1 MLLIASLSL
10 AIIAGAFLLG
20 YQKGSERRSTL
31 ANEALERLDRRAAV
45 KAQIAKDADVLIN
58 YPAKKARAAEIK
70 TKEVKDKIQNIKEQ
84 IQQHKLKV
92 PEAPPLPDDFKLIG
106 PALMELVNA
115 QDEEIKSLKAE
126 RDQLYVARDAWKVAY
141 DAEVNRVIA
150 QDLAHQAM
158 MAAEKTNRI
167 KIGCISFGIG
177 VLSGI
182 IGKR

>member
-20 YQKGSERRSTL
+20 YQKGSEKRSTI

-58 YPAKKARAAEIK
+58 YPAKKAKLADIK
-70 TKEVKDKIQNIKEQ
+70 TKEAKDKLQKIKEQ
-84 IQQHKLKV
+84 IKEHKQEA
-92 PEAPPLPDDFKLIG
+92 PDAPPLPDDFNAVG

-150 QDLAHQAM
+150 QDLAHQAVM
-158 MAAEKTNRI
+158 SAEKTNRI